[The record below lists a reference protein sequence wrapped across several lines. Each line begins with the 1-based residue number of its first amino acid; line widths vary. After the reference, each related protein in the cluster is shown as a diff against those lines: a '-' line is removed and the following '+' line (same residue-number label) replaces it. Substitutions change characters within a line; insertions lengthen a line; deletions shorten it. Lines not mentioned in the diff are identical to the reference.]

1 MSVIFKTERL
11 SLKIGSLQLKLD
23 VIQNIDELF
32 NELVSRPDDDPEVKD
47 ERIPYWA
54 ELWPSAVV
62 LSEYL
67 VSNGS
72 LLKGKAV
79 LEVGC
84 GLGLSGIVAGMLG
97 GNVVMTDYQNA
108 ALDFAAANWRLNND
122 TPVKTEI
129 LDWRSPGKTEKV
141 DLILASD
148 VAYESKVFR
157 FLIST
162 FKKLLRP
169 TGTILLTEP
178 NRKFAKDLISQLL
191 KAGFTVQSETIHKQ
205 FQGVKHVV
213 HLHRIQFA
221 VSQLSV
227 G

>member
-1 MSVIFKTERL
+1 MPVSFITERL

-23 VIQNIDELF
+23 VVCNIDELF
-32 NELVSRPDDDPEVKD
+32 NELVSRPDDDPDVKD

-67 VSNGS
+67 VANAS
-72 LLKGKAV
+72 LVKGKSV

-97 GNVVMTDYQNA
+97 GNVVMTDYQNS
-108 ALDFAAANWRLNND
+108 ALDFAAINWRLNND
-122 TPVKTEI
+122 APVQTKI

-148 VAYESKVFR
+148 VAYESKIFR

-169 TGTILLTEP
+169 NGTILLAEP
-178 NRKFAKDLISQLL
+178 NRKFAKDLFSQLL

-205 FQGVKHVV
+205 FQGAKHVV
-213 HLHRIQFA
+213 NLHLIQL
-221 VSQLSV
+221 VSC
-227 G
+227 